1 MSNKIQTGLT
11 VAAILAVSVSANAHA
26 YVDPGSG
33 SAIMS
38 AILGV
43 FAAGAYMV
51 RKQFYKLKNLF
62 KKSDTSDD

>member
-1 MSNKIQTGLT
+1 MSYKINTGLIV
-11 VAAILAVSVSANAHA
+11 VALLSVSVASNAHA

-62 KKSDTSDD
+62 KKSDKEN

>member
-1 MSNKIQTGLT
+1 MSNKILSVLT
-11 VAAILAVSVSANAHA
+11 VALILSVSISANAHA

-43 FAAGAYMV
+43 FATGAYIV

-62 KKSDTSDD
+62 KKTDKE

>member
-1 MSNKIQTGLT
+1 MSNKIQSTLV
-11 VAAILAVSVSANAHA
+11 VAVILSATLSTNAHA

-62 KKSDTSDD
+62 KKSDE

>member
-1 MSNKIQTGLT
+1 MTHQIKS
-11 VAAILAVSVSANAHA
+11 ILAVTAILSLSVSANAHA

-62 KKSDTSDD
+62 KRSDKE